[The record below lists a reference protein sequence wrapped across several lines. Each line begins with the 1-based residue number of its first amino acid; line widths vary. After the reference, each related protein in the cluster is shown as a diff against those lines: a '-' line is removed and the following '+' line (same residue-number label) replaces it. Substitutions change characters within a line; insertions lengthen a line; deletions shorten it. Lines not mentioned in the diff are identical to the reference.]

1 MELKQETFQKFGKN
15 FQENLC
21 HLMLKDRVFCDQI
34 SEVLDIEFLQ
44 YEHLKIFV
52 KMLLDYRAK
61 YRSHPSYEVM
71 ATSITSGLDGYT
83 EALRK
88 QLRGFYA
95 KVINTTEIDGI
106 GFIKDHAIDFC
117 RKQVL
122 KKAMIQSVK
131 LLKSSSFEEIQKV
144 IEDAMKLGTNVDF
157 GHDYHMDVDDRYRIK
172 LRNPITT
179 GWSRLDEITQG
190 GFGESELGVVIA
202 PTGAGKSMV
211 LVHTG
216 ATAIKEGKTVVYY
229 TLELA
234 ETVVG
239 QRFDSCIT
247 GIKLNDLLK
256 NKFNVVEQ
264 LKEVKGHLIIK
275 EYPSKS
281 ASTQTIRSHIE
292 RLKKRGINPDM
303 IIVDYADLLK
313 PVKTQGEKRHELE
326 GIYEEL
332 RGIAQHEKCSV
343 VTASQTNRTGL
354 NAEVITM
361 ESISEA
367 FSKCFVADFIFSL
380 SRTPQDK
387 QANTGRVFIA
397 KNRNG
402 PDGLVFPIFADWSN
416 VSMKIL
422 DRTDNAGNGDTPA
435 ASSKSNLE
443 YLKNKYAQ
451 ARAK

>member
-1 MELKQETFQKFGKN
+1 MEIKQETFQKFGKN
-15 FQENLC
+15 FQENLS
-21 HLMLKDRVFCDQI
+21 HLMLQDRTFCDQI
-34 SEVLDIEFLQ
+34 SEVLVVDFIQ
-44 YEHLKIFV
+44 YEHLRVFV
-52 KMLLDYRAK
+52 TMLLDYRNK
-61 YRSHPSYEVM
+61 YRSHPSYETM
-71 ATSITSGLDGYT
+71 ATIITSEVGSYT
-83 EALRK
+83 DALKK
-88 QLRGFYA
+88 QLTQFYS
-95 KVINTTEIDGI
+95 KVINNHEIESAE
-106 GFIKDHAIDFC
+106 FIKDHAIEFC
-117 RKQVL
+117 RKQIL
-122 KKAMIQSVK
+122 KKAMLQSVK

-157 GHDYHMDVDDRYRIK
+157 GHDYHMDIDERYRVK
-172 LRNPITT
+172 ARNPITT
-179 GWSRLDEITQG
+179 GWSRFDEITQG
-190 GFGESELGVVIA
+190 GFGESELAVVIA
-202 PTGAGKSMV
+202 PTGAGKSMA
-211 LVHTG
+211 LVHMG
-216 ATAIKEGKTVVYY
+216 ATAVKEGKTVIYY

-234 ETVVG
+234 EPVVG

-247 GIKLNDLLK
+247 DIKLNDLLR
-256 NKFNVVEQ
+256 NKFNVIEQ
-264 LKEVKGHLIIK
+264 LKEINGHLIIK

-313 PVKTQGEKRHELE
+313 PVKSQGEKRHELE

-332 RGIAQHEKCSV
+332 RGIAQQQKCTM
-343 VTASQTNRTGL
+343 VTASQTNRSGL

-361 ESISEA
+361 EAISEA

-416 VSMKIL
+416 VTMKVL
-422 DRTDNAGNGDTPA
+422 E
-435 ASSKSNLE
+435 KSNNEEDKPAQSTKDNLT
-443 YLKNKYAQ
+443 YLKAKYAQ
-451 ARAK
+451 TKSK

>member
-1 MELKQETFQKFGKN
+1 METKQETFQKFGKN

-21 HLMLKDRVFCDQI
+21 HLMLQDRTFCDQI
-34 SEVLDIEFLQ
+34 SEVIDVEFIQ
-44 YEHLKIFV
+44 YEHLRIFV
-52 KMLLDYRAK
+52 KMLTDYRTK
-61 YRSHPSYEVM
+61 YRQHPSYETM
-71 ATSITSGLDGYT
+71 ATIITSEVANYT
-83 EALRK
+83 DALKK
-88 QLRGFYA
+88 QLTQFYA
-95 KVINTTEIDGI
+95 KVINNSDIESTD
-106 GFIKDHAIDFC
+106 FIKDHAIDFC

-122 KKAMIQSVK
+122 KKAMIQSVH

-144 IEDAMKLGTNVDF
+144 IEEAMKLGTNVDF
-157 GHDYHMDVDDRYRIK
+157 GHDWHMDIDDRYRVK
-172 LRNPITT
+172 TRNPITT
-179 GWSRLDEITQG
+179 GFARFDEITQG
-190 GFGESELGVVIA
+190 GFGQSELGVVIA
-202 PTGAGKSMV
+202 PTGAGKSMA
-211 LVHTG
+211 LVHIG
-216 ATAIKEGKTVVYY
+216 ATALKESKTVIYY

-234 ETVVG
+234 EGVVG

-247 GIKLNDLLK
+247 DIKLNDLLR
-256 NKFNVVEQ
+256 NKFNVIEK
-264 LKEVKGHLIIK
+264 LKEINGHLIIK

-292 RLKKRGINPDM
+292 RLKKRGITPDM

-313 PVKTQGEKRHELE
+313 PVKSQGEKRHELE
-326 GIYEEL
+326 SIYEEL
-332 RGIAQHEKCSV
+332 RGIAQREKCAV
-343 VTASQTNRTGL
+343 ITASQTNRGGL

-416 VSMKIL
+416 VTMKVL
-422 DRTDNAGNGDTPA
+422 EKSSNEEDKPEM
-435 ASSKSNLE
+435 SSKDNLRF
-443 YLKNKYAQ
+443 LKQKYAQ
-451 ARAK
+451 TRSK

>member
-1 MELKQETFQKFGKN
+1 MEQKQETFQKFGKN

-21 HLMLKDRVFCDQI
+21 HLMLQDRTFCDQI
-34 SEVLDIEFLQ
+34 SEVIDVEFIQ
-44 YEHLKIFV
+44 YEHLRAFV
-52 KMLLDYRAK
+52 KMLLDYRNK
-61 YRSHPSYEVM
+61 YRQHPSYETM
-71 ATSITSGLDGYT
+71 ATIITSEVVNYT
-83 EALRK
+83 GALKK
-88 QLRGFYA
+88 QLTQFYA
-95 KVINTTEIDGI
+95 KVINNNEIESQD
-106 GFIKDHAIDFC
+106 FIKDHAIDFC

-144 IEDAMKLGTNVDF
+144 IEEAMKLGTNVDF
-157 GHDYHMDVDDRYRIK
+157 GHDWHMDIDERYRIK
-172 LRNPITT
+172 SRNPITT
-179 GWSRLDEITQG
+179 GWARFDEITQG
-190 GFGESELGVVIA
+190 GFGQSELGVVIA
-202 PTGAGKSMV
+202 PTGAGKSMA
-211 LVHTG
+211 LVHIG
-216 ATAIKEGKTVVYY
+216 ATALKEAKTVIYY

-234 ETVVG
+234 EAVVG

-256 NKFNVVEQ
+256 NKFNVVEK
-264 LKEVKGHLIIK
+264 LKEIDGHLIIK

-303 IIVDYADLLK
+303 IVVDYADLLK
-313 PVKTQGEKRHELE
+313 PVKSQGEKRHELE
-326 GIYEEL
+326 SIYEEL
-332 RGIAQHEKCSV
+332 RGIAQREKCTV
-343 VTASQTNRTGL
+343 VTASQTNRGGL

-416 VSMKIL
+416 VSMKVL
-422 DRTDNAGNGDTPA
+422 DRNENESDKPEM
-435 ASSKSNLE
+435 SSKDNLRFLRE
-443 YLKNKYAQ
+443 KYAQ
-451 ARAK
+451 ARSK

>member
-1 MELKQETFQKFGKN
+1 MEFKQETFQKFGKN

-21 HLMLKDRVFCDQI
+21 HLMLQDRTFCDQI
-34 SEVLDIEFLQ
+34 SEVLDVEFIQ
-44 YEHLKIFV
+44 YEHLRIFT
-52 KMLLDYRAK
+52 KMLIDYRDK
-61 YRSHPSYEVM
+61 YRKHPSYETM
-71 ATSITSGLDGYT
+71 ATIITSEVSNYT
-83 EALRK
+83 EALKK
-88 QLRGFYA
+88 QITQFYS
-95 KVINTTEIDGI
+95 KVINNHEIESAD
-106 GFIKDHAIDFC
+106 FIKDHAIDFC

-122 KKAMIQSVK
+122 KKAMIQSVR

-144 IEDAMKLGTNVDF
+144 IEQAMKLGTNVDF
-157 GHDYHMDVDDRYRIK
+157 GHDYHMDIDDRYRIK
-172 LRNPITT
+172 ARNPITT

-190 GFGESELGVVIA
+190 GFGQQELGVVIA

-211 LVHTG
+211 LVHIG
-216 ATAIKEGKTVVYY
+216 ATALKEKKTVIYY

-234 ETVVG
+234 ETAVG
-239 QRFDSCIT
+239 QRFDSCLT
-247 GIKLNDLLK
+247 DIKLNDLLK
-256 NKFNVVEQ
+256 NKHNVTEH
-264 LKEVKGHLIIK
+264 LKEIEGHLIIK

-292 RLKKRGINPDM
+292 RLKKRGIKPDM
-303 IIVDYADLLK
+303 ILIDYADLLK
-313 PVKTQGEKRHELE
+313 PVRSQGEKRHELE
-326 GIYEEL
+326 SIYEEL
-332 RGIAQHEKCSV
+332 RGIAQHEKCSI
-343 VTASQTNRTGL
+343 VTASQTNRGGL

-416 VSMKIL
+416 VTMKVL
-422 DRTDNAGNGDTPA
+422 DKTDNENEKPEM
-435 ASSKSNLE
+435 SSKDNLR
-443 YLKNKYAQ
+443 YLKDKYNQ
-451 ARAK
+451 TRGK

>member
-1 MELKQETFQKFGKN
+1 METKQETFQKFGKN

-21 HLMLKDRVFCDQI
+21 HLMLQDRTFCDQI
-34 SEVLDIEFLQ
+34 SEVIDIEFIQ
-44 YEHLKIFV
+44 YEHLRIFV
-52 KMLLDYRAK
+52 KMLIDYRTK
-61 YRSHPSYEVM
+61 YRQHPSYETM
-71 ATSITSGLDGYT
+71 ATNITSEVVNYT
-83 EALRK
+83 DALKK
-88 QLRGFYA
+88 QLTQFYA
-95 KVINTTEIDGI
+95 KVINNSEIESVE
-106 GFIKDHAIDFC
+106 FIKDNAIDFC

-122 KKAMIQSVK
+122 KKAMIQSVH

-144 IEDAMKLGTNVDF
+144 IEEAMKLGTNVDF
-157 GHDYHMDVDDRYRIK
+157 GHDWHMDVDDRYRIK
-172 LRNPITT
+172 TRNPITT
-179 GWSRLDEITQG
+179 GFARFDEITQG
-190 GFGESELGVVIA
+190 GFGQSELGVVIA
-202 PTGAGKSMV
+202 PTGAGKSMA
-211 LVHTG
+211 LVHIG
-216 ATAIKEGKTVVYY
+216 ATALKESKTVVYY

-234 ETVVG
+234 EAVVG

-247 GIKLNDLLK
+247 KIKLNDLLR
-256 NKFNVVEQ
+256 NKLNVVEK
-264 LKEVKGHLIIK
+264 LKEINGHLIIK

-313 PVKTQGEKRHELE
+313 PVKSQGEKRHELE
-326 GIYEEL
+326 SIYEEL
-332 RGIAQHEKCSV
+332 RGVAQREKCTV
-343 VTASQTNRTGL
+343 VTASQTNRGGL

-416 VSMKIL
+416 VTMKVL
-422 DRTDNAGNGDTPA
+422 DKSENEEDKPEM
-435 ASSKSNLE
+435 SSKDNLRF
-443 YLKNKYAQ
+443 LKQKYAQ
-451 ARAK
+451 TRSK

>member
-1 MELKQETFQKFGKN
+1 MEIKHETFQKFGKT

-21 HLMLKDRVFCDQI
+21 HLMLQDRTFCDQI
-34 SEVLDIEFLQ
+34 SEVLDIDFLQ
-44 YEHLKIFV
+44 YEHLKVFV
-52 KMLLDYRAK
+52 KMLLDYREK
-61 YRSHPSYEVM
+61 YRSHPSYETM
-71 ATSITSGLDGYT
+71 ATNITSGLGGYT
-83 EALRK
+83 AALVK
-88 QLRGFYA
+88 QVRQFYA
-95 KVINTTEIDGI
+95 KVINTDEIDGI
-106 GFIKDHAIDFC
+106 GFLKDNAIDFC

-144 IEDAMKLGTNVDF
+144 IEEAMKLGTNVDF
-157 GHDYHMDVDDRYRIK
+157 GHDYHMDIDDRYRLK
-172 LRNPITT
+172 NRNPITT
-179 GWSRLDEITQG
+179 GFSRLDEITQG

-202 PTGAGKSMV
+202 PTGAGKSMI
-211 LVHTG
+211 LVHLG
-216 ATAIKEGKTVVYY
+216 ATAVKEGKTVVYY

-234 ETVVG
+234 DTVVG

-247 GIKLNDLLK
+247 DIKLGDLLK
-256 NKFNVVEQ
+256 NKYNVVEK
-264 LKEVKGHLIIK
+264 LKDVKGHLIIK
-275 EYPSKS
+275 EYPIKS

-292 RLKKRGINPDM
+292 RLKKRGTKPDM
-303 IIVDYADLLK
+303 ILIDYADLLK
-313 PVKTQGEKRHELE
+313 PVKSQGEKRHELE

-332 RGIAQHEKCSV
+332 RAIAQQEKCAI
-343 VTASQTNRTGL
+343 VTASQTNRSGL

-361 ESISEA
+361 EAISEA
-367 FSKCFVADFIFSL
+367 FNKCFVADFIFSL

-416 VSMKIL
+416 VTMKVL
-422 DRTDNAGNGDTPA
+422 DRNEEEASTP
-435 ASSKSNLE
+435 SSGRENLE

-451 ARAK
+451 ARGK

>member
-1 MELKQETFQKFGKN
+1 METKQETFQKFGKN

-21 HLMLKDRVFCDQI
+21 HLMLQDRTFCDQI
-34 SEVLDIEFLQ
+34 SEVIDIEFIQ
-44 YEHLKIFV
+44 YEHLRIFV
-52 KMLLDYRAK
+52 KMLIDYRTK
-61 YRSHPSYEVM
+61 YRQHPSYETM
-71 ATSITSGLDGYT
+71 ATIITSEVVNYT
-83 EALRK
+83 DALKK
-88 QLRGFYA
+88 QLTQFYA
-95 KVINTTEIDGI
+95 KVINNSEIESVE
-106 GFIKDHAIDFC
+106 FIKDNAIDFC

-122 KKAMIQSVK
+122 KKAMIQSVH

-144 IEDAMKLGTNVDF
+144 IEEAMKLGTNVDF
-157 GHDYHMDVDDRYRIK
+157 GHDWHMDVDDRYRIK
-172 LRNPITT
+172 TRNPITT
-179 GWSRLDEITQG
+179 GFARFDEITQG
-190 GFGESELGVVIA
+190 GFGQSELGVVIA
-202 PTGAGKSMV
+202 PTGAGKSMA
-211 LVHTG
+211 LVHIG
-216 ATAIKEGKTVVYY
+216 ATALKESKTVVYY

-234 ETVVG
+234 EAVVG

-247 GIKLNDLLK
+247 KIKLNDLLR
-256 NKFNVVEQ
+256 NKLNVVEK
-264 LKEVKGHLIIK
+264 LKEINGHLIIK

-313 PVKTQGEKRHELE
+313 PVKSQGEKRHELE
-326 GIYEEL
+326 SIYEEL
-332 RGIAQHEKCSV
+332 RGVAQREKCTV
-343 VTASQTNRTGL
+343 VTASQTNRGGL

-416 VSMKIL
+416 VTMKVL
-422 DRTDNAGNGDTPA
+422 DKSENEEDKPEM
-435 ASSKSNLE
+435 SSKDNLRF
-443 YLKNKYAQ
+443 LKQKYAQ
-451 ARAK
+451 TRSK

>member
-1 MELKQETFQKFGKN
+1 METKQETFQKFGKN

-21 HLMLKDRVFCDQI
+21 HLMLQDRTFCDQI
-34 SEVLDIEFLQ
+34 SEVIDVEFIQ
-44 YEHLKIFV
+44 YEHLRIFV
-52 KMLLDYRAK
+52 KMLTDYRTK
-61 YRSHPSYEVM
+61 YRQHPSYETM
-71 ATSITSGLDGYT
+71 ATIITSEVVNYT
-83 EALRK
+83 DALKK
-88 QLRGFYA
+88 QLTQFYA
-95 KVINTTEIDGI
+95 KVINNSDIESTD
-106 GFIKDHAIDFC
+106 FIKDHAIDFC

-122 KKAMIQSVK
+122 KKAMIQSVH

-144 IEDAMKLGTNVDF
+144 IEEAMKLGTNVDF
-157 GHDYHMDVDDRYRIK
+157 GHDWHMDIDDRYRVK
-172 LRNPITT
+172 TRNPITT
-179 GWSRLDEITQG
+179 GFARFDEITQG
-190 GFGESELGVVIA
+190 GFGQSELGVVIA
-202 PTGAGKSMV
+202 PTGAGKSMA
-211 LVHTG
+211 LVHIG
-216 ATAIKEGKTVVYY
+216 ATALKESKTVIYY

-234 ETVVG
+234 EGVVG

-247 GIKLNDLLK
+247 DIKLNDLLR
-256 NKFNVVEQ
+256 NKFNVIEK
-264 LKEVKGHLIIK
+264 LKEINGHLIIK

-292 RLKKRGINPDM
+292 RLKKRGIKPDM

-313 PVKTQGEKRHELE
+313 PVKSQGEKRHELE
-326 GIYEEL
+326 SIYEEL
-332 RGIAQHEKCSV
+332 RGVAQREKCAV
-343 VTASQTNRTGL
+343 ITASQTNRGGL

-416 VSMKIL
+416 VTMKVL
-422 DRTDNAGNGDTPA
+422 EKSSNEEDKPEM
-435 ASSKSNLE
+435 SSKDNLRF
-443 YLKNKYAQ
+443 LKQKYAQ
-451 ARAK
+451 TRSK

>member
-1 MELKQETFQKFGKN
+1 MELKHETFQKFGKN

-21 HLMLKDRVFCDQI
+21 HLMLQDRVFCDQI
-34 SEVLDIEFLQ
+34 SEVLDVDFLQ
-44 YEHLKIFV
+44 YEYLKVFI
-52 KMLLDYRAK
+52 KMLLDYREK
-61 YRSHPSYEVM
+61 YRSHPSYETM
-71 ATSITSGLDGYT
+71 ATSITSGLAGYT
-83 EALRK
+83 DALVK
-88 QLRGFYA
+88 QVRQFYA
-95 KVINTTEIDGI
+95 KVINTDEIDGI
-106 GFIKDHAIDFC
+106 GFLKDNAIDFC

-157 GHDYHMDVDDRYRIK
+157 GHDYHMDVDDRYRMK
-172 LRNPITT
+172 NRNPITT
-179 GWSRLDEITQG
+179 GFARLDEITQG

-211 LVHTG
+211 LVHLG
-216 ATAIKEGKTVVYY
+216 ATAVKEGKTVVYY

-234 ETVVG
+234 DTVVG

-247 GIKLNDLLK
+247 DIKLGDLLK
-256 NKFNVVEQ
+256 NKYNVVEK
-264 LKEVKGHLIIK
+264 LKDVKGHLIIK
-275 EYPSKS
+275 EYPMKS

-292 RLKKRGINPDM
+292 RLKKRGTKPDM
-303 IIVDYADLLK
+303 VLIDYADLLK
-313 PVKTQGEKRHELE
+313 PVKSHGEKRHELE

-332 RGIAQHEKCSV
+332 RSIAQQEKCTI
-343 VTASQTNRTGL
+343 VTASQTNRSGL

-361 ESISEA
+361 EAISEA
-367 FSKCFVADFIFSL
+367 FNKCFVADFIFSL

-416 VSMKIL
+416 VTMKVL
-422 DRTDNAGNGDTPA
+422 DRNDEEQEAP
-435 ASSKSNLE
+435 SSGKSNLE

-451 ARAK
+451 ARGK